1 MTEVN
6 GIRRYD
12 GLRFENLVRDIL
24 GRFFSGTWS
33 STSRSW
39 DGGRDFVDRSI
50 EGEEQWAEC
59 KMYRSALSL
68 RVLSPTLVMAIMGK
82 IRSLLLF
89 SFSEVNAP
97 ARRHLARLG
106 RDQGMDVLLYDGD
119 TLDGLI
125 LAAPDVRVRYF
136 GEADD
141 AQQPDIEALPLLSG
155 RLTRDLEFEL
165 SDLSTNG
172 DERLAPELILD
183 LHAPVILELFL
194 KNQSPLQPLRCTIDL
209 GALNAATSP
218 LRLFR
223 PEEARSDINLRA
235 GEIKALRYV
244 MRASAAG
251 VHRVPSI
258 AVEFDRVDGTA
269 RRLPIPFPTRRINA
283 SLIRHPP
290 LIGAAYLRSLSD
302 LASFLS
308 LSSRFK
314 ASVVHGRSGVG
325 KSRFLEELGYRLVAA
340 GRVVVQLSP
349 ANFRGLDWR
358 SVIRS
363 VVARLTAMPDPS
375 QFQSTSQEGVV
386 SAAVRD
392 DVTRL
397 LYDHTEGD
405 EAAFLA
411 DALKIIQERLQ
422 VAPRIL
428 LVDDLQGFDPNIVA
442 FFQSLDRRLRGLA
455 SGGALVV
462 GVNIDFVAENRTA
475 VEYYLELLGRTE
487 GGLGETGRAIIVEE
501 FSEGQ
506 AAEFVDN
513 LLSTGAER
521 GGRQFSAQ
529 YPELLRAVLAKV
541 EPRPLALWQLIHLWV
556 DRGLL
561 IATDNSFVIADLA
574 GLQQSLQEAWRL
586 LEGVLKQ
593 RVALLRRDPAQWQ
606 ALQTVTLFGE
616 MSQRDLNDF
625 AISRAVVEQLLDQA
639 FLRRN
644 GSDGVD
650 FYHGAVARAVHEL
663 VSDSDPVLVDG
674 LRRVWR
680 GKRRRHVWSRR
691 PVAGFNL
698 DTAADLPPLAPEA
711 ALRACGTAATP
722 TLQSQRA
729 ASRLLRALREQA
741 DPRLLLPSAIGLT
754 RHAGSLEGRAGKT
767 RRLIEIAPDFD
778 AFRPSSADE
787 LRLFATLL
795 ASTGSQA
802 LSDGFW
808 IEARA
813 VLESWEARLTRE
825 IRAGRAPA
833 ASRSLRARV
842 RNRMCVL
849 YKDLGLH
856 EEARRRARQSLR
868 ECRADGNAFLACLNH
883 VDMGYLHYGDYS
895 QTNEAVKE
903 WNKAA
908 DIFRSARKTI
918 LSMAPEAEH
927 FIGLTS
933 ALCSAM
939 SGSVHEAQIALQ
951 SVATT
956 ARLNQDVYYHL
967 QASVMAQILA
977 LHLALTHMGRLSRS
991 RQLVLIGGFQALE
1004 DRAATL
1010 NIERF
1015 LRPIQYGRAVC
1026 LMAGEASDPQG
1037 AMTLLDTLAD
1047 WAERGHWVSPLA
1059 GAVLYD
1065 WVRMTVQLHGE
1076 KGAERRSSRRLSLLG
1091 DRLESAVAGKA
1102 APPITTFWTS
1112 GFNLPYA

>member
-1 MTEVN
+1 MGRVQDVS
-6 GIRRYD
+6 RRPQLAGPEPYPRHGD
-12 GLRFENLVRDIL
+12 H
-24 GRFFSGTWS
+24 
-33 STSRSW
+33 
-39 DGGRDFVDRSI
+39 
-50 EGEEQWAEC
+50 GED
-59 KMYRSALSL
+59 
-68 RVLSPTLVMAIMGK
+68 
-82 IRSLLLF
+82 RSLLLF

-106 RDQGMDVLLYDGD
+106 RDQDMDVRLYDGD

-125 LAAPDVRVRYF
+125 LAAPDVRLRYF
-136 GEADD
+136 DEAGDD
-141 AQQPDIEALPLLSG
+141 ERAHIEALPLLSG

-165 SDLSTNG
+165 SDLSTSG
-172 DERLAPELILD
+172 SERSALELVLD

-194 KNQSPLQPLRCTIDL
+194 KNQSPLHPLRCTVDL
-209 GALNAATSP
+209 GALNATASP

-223 PEEARSDINLRA
+223 PEEAHCEVNLRA

-251 VHRVPSI
+251 VRRVPPI
-258 AVEFDRVDGTA
+258 AVEVPGADGGA
-269 RRLPIPFPTRRINA
+269 RRLPISLPTRRISA

-308 LSSRFK
+308 LSGRFT

-340 GRVVVQLSP
+340 GRVVVQMGP

-363 VVARLTAMPDPS
+363 VVARLTAMPDPN
-375 QFQSTSQEGVV
+375 QFGSSPREEMGGE
-386 SAAVRD
+386 AVRD

-397 LYDHTEGD
+397 LYEHRDGD
-405 EAAFLA
+405 DAAFLA
-411 DALKIIQERLQ
+411 DALEIIEERLQ
-422 VAPRIL
+422 VAPRTL

-442 FFQSLDRRLRGLA
+442 FFQSLSRRLRGVP
-455 SGGALVV
+455 SRGALVI
-462 GVNIDFVAENRTA
+462 GVNIDFVAENRAA
-475 VEYYLELLGRTE
+475 VEYYLELLDRTE
-487 GGLGETGRAIIVEE
+487 GGLDEAGRSIVVEE

-513 LLSTGAER
+513 LLSTGVEP
-521 GGRQFSAQ
+521 GGRQFSVE
-529 YPELLRAVLAKV
+529 YPELLRAVLVKV

-556 DRGLL
+556 DRRFL
-561 IATDNSFVIADLA
+561 IATDHFFLIADLA

-586 LEGVLKQ
+586 LEGVMKQ
-593 RVALLRRDPAQWQ
+593 RIAHLRRGPAQWR

-616 MSQRDLNDF
+616 MSERDLDDL

-663 VSDSDPVLVDG
+663 VSDPGPGFVDG
-674 LRRVWR
+674 LRLVWR
-680 GKRRRHVWSRR
+680 GKRRRRVWSRR

-698 DTAADLPPLAPEA
+698 DVVANLPPLKPEA
-711 ALRACGTAATP
+711 ALMACGPAATP

-729 ASRLLRALREQA
+729 ASRLLRALREDA
-741 DPRLLLPSAIGLT
+741 DPGLLLPVAIGLT
-754 RHAGSLEGRAGKT
+754 RHAGWLEGRAGQT
-767 RRLIEIAPDFD
+767 QRLIEIAPDFET
-778 AFRPSSADE
+778 FRPSSAED

-802 LSDGFW
+802 LSDGFG
-808 IEARA
+808 IEAR
-813 VLESWEARLTRE
+813 VFLEGWEARLTRE
-825 IRAGRAPA
+825 IRARCAPA

-849 YKDLGLH
+849 YKDLGLP

-895 QTNEAVKE
+895 QTSEAVKE
-903 WNKAA
+903 WNKARS
-908 DIFRSARKTI
+908 IFRSARKTI
-918 LSMAPEAEH
+918 LSAAPEAEH

-933 ALCSAM
+933 ALSTAM

-951 SVATT
+951 SVAAT
-956 ARLNQDVYYHL
+956 ARAKQDVYYHL

-977 LHLALTHMGRLSRS
+977 VHLALTASGRLSRS
-991 RQLVLIGGFQALE
+991 RQTVLMGGFQALE

-1026 LMAGEASDPQG
+1026 LMAGQASNPQG
-1037 AMTLLDTLAD
+1037 AMTLLDTLAAQ
-1047 WAERGHWVSPLA
+1047 AEKGHWVSPLA

-1076 KGAERRSSRRLSLLG
+1076 KGIERTSSRRLSLLG
-1091 DRLESAVAGKA
+1091 DRLESAVAGKP